1 MATGSTCVQIQ
12 GEIIAR
18 NSRRTGARA
27 SVVMGSVEE
36 HQEAIAGDAATRF
49 RLLVEDLTSLRI
61 LKKDAPLKGLS

>member
-1 MATGSTCVQIQ
+1 
-12 GEIIAR
+12 
-18 NSRRTGARA
+18 
-27 SVVMGSVEE
+27 MGSVEE